1 MGELSIWHWL
11 VVLVIVVIVFGT
23 AKLRSVGKDLGHVIK
38 DFKKASSEETDAKSE
53 KIKNSDN
60 QDQQT

>member
-23 AKLRSVGKDLGHVIK
+23 AKLRSVGKDLGHAIK

-60 QDQQT
+60 QNQQT